1 VNSKFEDTFT
11 STIDDTANFSPCPV
25 DCLNQFYIF
34 LIVVCINKFIGGT
47 EGATNFLMGLRC
59 VEEKDKAVSLG
70 LTSAIVKFCA
80 VIPSPIVFGYIFDQS
95 CLLWGKTCSKT
106 GNCWLYDNDLIKFTF
121 NLTAGVFI
129 LIGTCWDIGTWYY
142 SKDVKIFDEK
152 KVQV

>member
-1 VNSKFEDTFT
+1 
-11 STIDDTANFSPCPV
+11 
-25 DCLNQFYIF
+25 LNQFYIF

-59 VEEKDKAVSLG
+59 VEERDKAVSLG

-142 SKDVKIFDEK
+142 SKDVKIFDDK
-152 KVQV
+152 KVQE